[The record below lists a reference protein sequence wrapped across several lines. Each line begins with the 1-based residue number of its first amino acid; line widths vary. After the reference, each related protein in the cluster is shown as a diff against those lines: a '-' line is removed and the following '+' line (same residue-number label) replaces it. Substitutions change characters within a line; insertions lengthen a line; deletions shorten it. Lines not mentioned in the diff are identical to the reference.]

1 VPTLSS
7 PSRQH
12 ASQLERVIVRT
23 SRQLG
28 VDLEK
33 IGGAIGVGREQ
44 DEEED

>member
-28 VDLEK
+28 VDLAK
-33 IGGAIGVGREQ
+33 IAAAIGVGER